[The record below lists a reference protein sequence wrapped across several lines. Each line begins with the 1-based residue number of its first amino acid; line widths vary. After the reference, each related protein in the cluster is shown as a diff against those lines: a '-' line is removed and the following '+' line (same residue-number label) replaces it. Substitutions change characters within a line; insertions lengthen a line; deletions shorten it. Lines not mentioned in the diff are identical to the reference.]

1 MKETINKMKRQL
13 VKWEKIFANYV
24 SDKELIS
31 KVYKT
36 FINLNSKEKKSIKK

>member
-13 VKWEKIFANYV
+13 VKWEKKCANYV

-36 FINLNSKEKKSIKK
+36 LIKLNSGGKKIH